1 MKNKRLLKKIIISL
15 GILPL
20 TGCVT
25 TSDNDYQAQLRMRQL
40 QQNDKKQTQKINE
53 YDRLIE
59 SQEALIRSLSTAMAL
74 NDSRISSLE
83 QQIVSIKRSM
93 GTSTK
98 ALEKRLEQERQLREK
113 ASKALLGEIAN
124 TATTLQER
132 QKRALDAFNKANAT
146 SSSTEYK
153 VQSGDTLS
161 VIAQAYGTTVT
172 AIKKANRLNS
182 SVIRVGQ
189 MLKIP
194 AK

>member
-1 MKNKRLLKKIIISL
+1 MKNKRVLKKIIISL
-15 GILPL
+15 GLLPL
-20 TGCVT
+20 TGCIT
-25 TSDNDYQAQLRMRQL
+25 TSNNDYENQFRMRQL
-40 QQNDKKQTQKINE
+40 QQNDKKQAQKINE

-59 SQEALIRSLSTAMAL
+59 SQEALIRSLSEAMAL

-98 ALEKRLEQERQLREK
+98 ALEERLEQERLLREK

-124 TATTLQER
+124 TAKSLQSR
-132 QKRALDAFNKANAT
+132 QNKALKAISEASSS
-146 SSSTEYK
+146 SSSTTYTVK
-153 VQSGDTLS
+153 SGDTLS
-161 VIAQAYGTTVT
+161 VIAQAYGTSVT
-172 AIKKANRLNS
+172 AIKKANNLSS

-189 MLKIP
+189 KLKIP